1 MIDDAAE
8 AASFISGYIVQGV
21 MNERGNLGM
30 QGSIGR
36 RMFALPAAS
45 VCLKPRSGSSS
56 SLTHPVSAC
65 VAAVTIDRSMVIPAS
80 ELAGEPE
87 GKGGP

>member
-1 MIDDAAE
+1 MAPLRRPATELATGCALLAAQMIDDAAE

-56 SLTHPVSAC
+56 LTHPVSAC
-65 VAAVTIDRSMVIPAS
+65 VCS
-80 ELAGEPE
+80 GNN
-87 GKGGP
+87 